1 MDDRPQ
7 RALSALPRLGAG
19 LFLCA
24 ALSACVTPEARPPAP
39 PPAPAEAPAPEGPS
53 AEAQSFARYYASVEQ
68 RLLSD
73 GLLRTDIS
81 APDTPFTAP
90 QLAENFERIALFDEY
105 TLSGGRFVAQQTPSR
120 LRRWDQPVRLQAHF
134 GPFVGDAQ
142 QRADRAQLQAYAT
155 RLARVT
161 GHPIRTVRSGGNFHV
176 LYVGRDAQV
185 EIGDLVRSLVPGIGP
200 ATVAEIERLPRFTF
214 CSVYAFSEA
223 GGGSTYV
230 AAIAVIRDE
239 HPPLLRRS
247 CVHEEVA
254 QGLGLPN
261 DSPAARPSIFNDDE
275 EFALLTRHDE
285 LLLRILYDDRLRPG
299 MEPAEARPIV
309 RQIAE
314 ELVGGSG

>member
-1 MDDRPQ
+1 MDDRPAG
-7 RALSALPRLGAG
+7 ALSALPRLGAG

-24 ALSACVTPEARPPAP
+24 VLAGCVTPQAPPPAQ
-39 PPAPAEAPAPEGPS
+39 PPAPAEAPEPEGPS
-53 AEAQSFARYYASVEQ
+53 AEARSFARYYASVER

-73 GLLRTDIS
+73 GLLRTDTS
-81 APDTPFTAP
+81 PPDAPFTAR
-90 QLAENFERIALFDEY
+90 QLAENFERIALYDEY

-120 LRRWDQPVRLQAHF
+120 LRRWEQPVRLQAHF
-134 GPFVGDAQ
+134 GPFVDTAQ
-142 QRADRAQLQAYAT
+142 QRADRAQLQAYAA
-155 RLARVT
+155 RLGRVT
-161 GHPIRTVRSGGNFHV
+161 GHPIRVVRTGGNFHV

-185 EIGDLVRSLVPGIGP
+185 EVGDLVRSLVPGIGP

-214 CSVYAFSEA
+214 CSVYAFSEP

-230 AAIAVIRDE
+230 AAIAIIRDE

-247 CVHEEVA
+247 CMHEEVA

-285 LLLRILYDDRLRPG
+285 LLLRILHDERLRPG
-299 MEPAEARPIV
+299 MEPDEARPIV